1 MENKLFEQHK
11 QKMRWVFEDICFV
24 QYCDVCE
31 KQIIRFVYSKPKSD
45 LACCSFECVDEYYNY

>member
-1 MENKLFEQHK
+1 MDHQLFEQHK

-45 LACCSFECVDEYYNY
+45 LVCCSFKCVDEYYNY